1 MKKKIIKIFLDAE
14 HAIKGPPLKPN
25 NDPKI
30 TEHEPESANN
40 LNPVYPTIDGKPPK
54 TPQEKP
60 HKKPSK
66 TDQKYQTHFTQSPPI
81 VHETQTPDYTDQ
93 NNKFD
98 FSNYDEDIAHHL
110 NVAAGPG
117 PGFFNP
123 SASKDHHYPD
133 YGLYSNQQPPQQPPH
148 NGRPQQQPGA
158 GAQKPKPPYG
168 GQFNGQ
174 ELVVHHTAPGHDKL
188 PPELLNIIGGGNG
201 QNPHIRIEQ
210 LLQHIQGAS
219 PVPNAGPLVHG
230 GTIQIPF
237 GHGPPPQNAV
247 NYQFGDHRAE
257 LTGLQQRPQ
266 TGGLS
271 HSICFFTF
279 FFCMSLFLYL
289 FCEVMWW
296 TGILIIFDALWLFS
310 QFVLL
315 MMYFGI

>member
-1 MKKKIIKIFLDAE
+1 MNVIQLFLDAE

-25 NDPKI
+25 NDPKK

-54 TPQEKP
+54 IPQEKP

-81 VHETQTPDYTDQ
+81 VHETQTPDYNEQ

-98 FSNYDEDIAHHL
+98 YSNYDEDIAHHL

-123 SASKDHHYPD
+123 SASKDHYPD
-133 YGLYSNQQPPQQPPH
+133 YGLYSNQQRPQHPH
-148 NGRPQQQPGA
+148 NLHPQQQGSGA
-158 GAQKPKPPYG
+158 AVQKPKPPPYG

-174 ELVVHHTAPGHDKL
+174 ELVIHHTAPGQDKL
-188 PPELLNIIGGGNG
+188 PAELLNIIGGGATNG
-201 QNPHIRIEQ
+201 QNPHIHIEQ
-210 LLQHIQGAS
+210 LLHQIQGAS
-219 PVPNAGPLVHG
+219 ADPNAGPLVHG
-230 GTIQIPF
+230 GHIQIPF
-237 GHGPPPQNAV
+237 GHIPPPQNAV

-266 TGGLS
+266 TGGLF
-271 HSICFFTF
+271 ILF
-279 FFCMSLFLYL
+279 FFRHF
-289 FCEVMWW
+289 
-296 TGILIIFDALWLFS
+296 FS
-310 QFVLL
+310 FA
-315 MMYFGI
+315 